1 MATDDDA
8 YDHDHAD
15 YHADDNDGHAEEQ
28 GRGRLHDGDMK
39 RKLEVQ
45 AGTIAAFMKPSF
57 WVVLLPEPLSSMIA
71 SQDLFFSLASSVAPD
86 RQRITSIPTQS
97 TPECLI

>member
-57 WVVLLPEPLSSMIA
+57 WVVLYRLQIFLWIRWYRAPFCFPCHLGV
-71 SQDLFFSLASSVAPD
+71 LFPIFLQQYLKSNTSL
-86 RQRITSIPTQS
+86 
-97 TPECLI
+97 L